1 MKYPISPVTFTPFGG
16 TETTLTSIY
25 MTVTYQIG
33 MTEMPVP
40 YSLLDSED
48 RAIVSDLTFISE
60 AELDQWG
67 TDNMYI
73 VNLVADAA
81 GVTVI

>member
-40 YSLLDSED
+40 YSLLDSEE
-48 RAIVSDLTFISE
+48 RAIVSDLTFIGE
-60 AELDQWG
+60 TELAQWG
-67 TDNMYI
+67 EDDMYI
-73 VNLVADAA
+73 VNLVAAAA
-81 GVTVI
+81 GVTIA